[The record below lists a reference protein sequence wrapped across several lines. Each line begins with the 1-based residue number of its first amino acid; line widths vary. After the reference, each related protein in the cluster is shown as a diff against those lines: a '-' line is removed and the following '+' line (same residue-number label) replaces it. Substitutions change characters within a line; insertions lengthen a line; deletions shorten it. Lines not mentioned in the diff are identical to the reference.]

1 MKTLL
6 AIFLLSLTTAT
17 FARWDDV
24 DVPPIPPT
32 AINVMCTTDLEDY
45 YGNVIRS
52 FSGNGYDYNQAC
64 RQSEEFCR
72 YELQRHDT
80 VGYRCVTRGGGYPRP
95 PQPPR
100 PPQQKTES
108 CRASRFDP
116 AGYFIE
122 SYFASATGPYN
133 SDVRGEA
140 CRRAYQQCTYEIRGR
155 QTCRIDG

>member
-6 AIFLLSLTTAT
+6 AIFLFTITTAT
-17 FARWDDV
+17 FAGWNDI

-32 AINVMCTTDLEDY
+32 SINVMCTTDLQDY
-45 YGNVIRS
+45 YGNTVRS
-52 FSGNGYDYNQAC
+52 FSGNGYDYYEAC

-72 YELQRHDT
+72 YALQRGDS
-80 VGYRCVTRGGGYPRP
+80 VGYRCVTRGSGGGYPN
-95 PQPPR
+95 PR
-100 PPQQKTES
+100 PPQQKTEQ

-133 SDVRGEA
+133 SNVKDQA
-140 CRRAYQQCTYEIRGR
+140 CRRAFEQCSYELRGR